1 MITYEDSAAAGQAS
15 GQADADPFSILVVDD
30 SEPNRD
36 ALCRRLQRRGY
47 VVTAAKEG
55 NQALALIAEQR
66 FDLVLLDV
74 MMPGLNGLEVLQIIR
89 ETHPGTELPV
99 IMATAK
105 DESADIVRALELG
118 ASDYV
123 TKPLDFAVV
132 LARVRTQLSLKRSV
146 QQVLELEQRLSERNT
161 ELEASNARMQQD
173 LDAAARI
180 QSAFLPHSI
189 PAIPGVK
196 FAWDYRP
203 CETLAGDF
211 LNVCPL
217 DDAHV
222 AVYVLDVSG
231 HGVGAALLS
240 VTLSRILSPAGPDS
254 LLLRD
259 PSGPA
264 EQRLV
269 SPAEVAERLGQKFPW
284 DSATEQFFTIV
295 YGILDV
301 RARRFRYASAGHPG
315 IAHLRPKAEPVLH
328 RMAGFPIGLG
338 AGYEERTLEL
348 EPGDRLYL
356 YSDGITEARSFER
369 QFFGN
374 TRLLETL
381 DRGQTH
387 SLSGSIAHLLDTLRQ
402 WCGDTP
408 FRDDVSVLAIEIG

>member
-1 MITYEDSAAAGQAS
+1 MITYENSTSASPAGRQE
-15 GQADADPFSILVVDD
+15 DAEPFSLLVVDD

-47 VVTAAKEG
+47 GVTTAKDG
-55 NQALALIAEQR
+55 TQALALLAEQR

-99 IMATAK
+99 IMATAR
-105 DESADIVRALELG
+105 DESSDIVRALELG

-132 LARVRTQLSLKRSV
+132 LARVRTHLSLKRSI
-146 QQVLELEQRLSERNT
+146 QQILELEQQLSQRNA
-161 ELEASNARMQQD
+161 ELEASNTRMQRD
-173 LDAAARI
+173 LEAAARI
-180 QSAFLPHSI
+180 QSAFLPRTI
-189 PAIPGVK
+189 PAIAGAN
-196 FAWDYRP
+196 FAWDFRP
-203 CETLAGDF
+203 CQTLAGDF

-217 DDAHV
+217 DDSHIAI
-222 AVYVLDVSG
+222 YVLDVSG

-259 PSGPA
+259 PSGSA
-264 EQRLV
+264 EDRLV

-301 RARRFRYASAGHPG
+301 KARRFRYVSAGHPG
-315 IAHLRPKAEPVLH
+315 IAHLRRNSEPTLH
-328 RMAGFPIGLG
+328 QMAGFPIGLG
-338 AGYEERTLEL
+338 AGYEERTLQL

-356 YSDGITEARSFER
+356 FSDGVTETRSLEGK
-369 QFFGN
+369 FFGN

-381 DRGQTH
+381 GRGQTQ
-387 SLSGSIAHLLDTLRQ
+387 SLSGSIALLLGDLHQ
-402 WCGDTP
+402 WCGEAP
-408 FRDDVSVLAIEIG
+408 FRDDISALAVEVA